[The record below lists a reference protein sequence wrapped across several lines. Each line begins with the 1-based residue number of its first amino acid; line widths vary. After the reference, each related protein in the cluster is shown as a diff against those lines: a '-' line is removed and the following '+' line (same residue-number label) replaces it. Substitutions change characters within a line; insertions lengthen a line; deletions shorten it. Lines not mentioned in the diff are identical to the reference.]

1 MVNSKISSHI
11 LTIGCDYQTTKGG
24 ISSVID
30 SYSKIFS
37 PFNFIAT
44 TQTKSKLQNLLYL
57 IYSLVKFTF
66 KCFSKNIRIV
76 HIHTASNT
84 SFKRKAIYINIAS
97 FFQKKVVLHIH
108 GGEFHLFY
116 KKNTSLVAKTLKKV
130 DTIIALSSKWKKFFE
145 DSVGCK
151 NVVIIP
157 NIVSNPVIVDNKK
170 SAVISG
176 IFLGNMNK
184 KKGIYDIIDMVN
196 ANKEY
201 LRGKLTLHI
210 GGNGETDKVQDL
222 IKKNN
227 LSDIIKYEGWVNKEK
242 RAELLSSGD
251 FFLLPSYNEGLPIS
265 ILEAMS
271 YRLPII
277 STPVGGIPEVIKH
290 KENGYLHNPGDL
302 EAMFECIKT
311 IMENREN
318 IKEMGEI
325 SFRKVEPHLPHNVS
339 TALEYIYIKLLD
351 KKNK

>member
-1 MVNSKISSHI
+1 MVNNEISSHI
-11 LTIGCDYQTTKGG
+11 LTIGCDYKMTKGG

-30 SYSKIFS
+30 SYSRIYS
-37 PFNFIAT
+37 PFNFVAT

-66 KCFSKNIRIV
+66 KCFSRNIKIV

-97 FFQKKVVLHIH
+97 FFKKNIVLHIH
-108 GGEFHLFY
+108 GAEFHLFY
-116 KKNTSLVAKTLKKV
+116 EKNRAFVAKTLKKV

-145 DSVGCK
+145 ENVGCK

-157 NIVSNPVIVDNKK
+157 NIVDTPVIVDKKK
-170 SAVISG
+170 SGEISG

-184 KKGIYDIIDMVN
+184 RKGIYDIIDMVN

-210 GGNGETDKVQDL
+210 GGNGETDKVKEL
-222 IKKNN
+222 INKNN
-227 LSDIIKYEGWVNKEK
+227 LSDIIIYEGWVDKEK
-242 RAELLSSGD
+242 RAELLSNGD

-271 YRLPII
+271 YKLPVI
-277 STPVGGIPEVIKH
+277 STPVGGIPEIVS
-290 KENGYLHNPGDL
+290 EGCNGFLIEPGDKVSL
-302 EAMFECIKT
+302 FNAIKK
-311 IMENREN
+311 IIEKKCDIE
-318 IKEMGEI
+318 EMGKE
-325 SFRKVEPHLPHNVS
+325 SFNRVQPHLPNNVS
-339 TALEYIYIKLLD
+339 NSLTNIYKQYL
-351 KKNK
+351 